1 MESVP
6 PEFFALWI
14 NKCYKISNHLNFYI
28 LDISFYWNETETE
41 VSADRALSKNEKKIA
56 KSKEI

>member
-1 MESVP
+1 VLHG
-6 PEFFALWI
+6 FFARWI
-14 NKCYKISNHLNFYI
+14 NECYKDSNYLNYY
-28 LDISFYWNETETE
+28 LLTLSFYWNETETE